1 MSYVRN
7 IAGGAL
13 LVLLATTP
21 LAAQYRGIVISGRGG
36 GYSSTSNLNDAV
48 TADFDLGFTL
58 GGGVAW
64 RLGRNIAL
72 RSDFTWARSD
82 LDGPGISGPGGTG
95 INRYYYSGDVQLLLP
110 IASFT
115 PYVFGGAGGVTLDQ
129 SGTGSLTRLTRVA
142 GRFGVGFSYEI
153 PRTRFSLFSQG
164 TAWVYNFENRPGLY
178 QERESRI
185 GVDGRQFDIA
195 WTGGI
200 SYRLP
205 F

>member
-21 LAAQYRGIVISGRGG
+21 LAAQYRGIVISGLGG
-36 GYSSTSNLNDAV
+36 GYSSTSNLN
-48 TADFDLGFTL
+48 DFDLGFTL

-82 LDGPGISGPGGTG
+82 LEGPGISGLGGTA
-95 INRYYYSGDVQLLLP
+95 INRYYYGGDVQLLLP

-115 PYVFGGAGGVTLDQ
+115 PYVFGGVGGVTLDQ

-153 PRTRFSLFSQG
+153 PRTRFRLFSQSTG
-164 TAWVYNFENRPGLY
+164 WVYNFDNR
-178 QERESRI
+178 RESRI

-200 SYRLP
+200 SYRLRLP

>member
-1 MSYVRN
+1 MSHVRK

-21 LAAQYRGIVISGRGG
+21 LAAQYRGIVISGHGG
-36 GYSSTSNLNDAV
+36 GYSSTSNLNDAG

-82 LDGPGISGPGGTG
+82 LDGPGISGLGGTEM
-95 INRYYYSGDVQLLLP
+95 NRYYYSGDVQLLLP

-129 SGTGSLTRLTRVA
+129 SGTGRLGSFTRVA

-164 TAWVYNFENRPGLY
+164 TGWVHDFDRSEFN
-178 QERESRI
+178 
-185 GVDGRQFDIA
+185 GRQFDIA

>member
-1 MSYVRN
+1 MSYVRH

-36 GYSSTSNLNDAV
+36 GYSSTSNINDAG

-72 RSDFTWARSD
+72 RSDFTWARS
-82 LDGPGISGPGGTG
+82 LDGPGISGLGGTE
-95 INRYYYSGDVQLLLP
+95 INRYYYGGDVQLLLP

-164 TAWVYNFENRPGLY
+164 TGWVYNFDNRLF

-200 SYRLP
+200 SYRLRLP